1 MKMVKRLSALLLAV
15 CILLSTAF
23 TATGAE
29 DEEDTQIKGSS
40 GFDLMNVGT
49 INPLSGSETAPYI
62 AAADSPV
69 LMSKENELLL
79 YTSNKKGS
87 ATKDDFITIFEKMN
101 EKTSYAVESS
111 ESPELDLF
119 FVTAVALDASGNGT
133 DDHVAYLGVKA
144 FDKNDGGANA
154 GRSGEQVLMLVLYNA
169 RKHTTV
175 ATLELGSV
183 KS

>member
-1 MKMVKRLSALLLAV
+1 MAKGGKTGKDTGLFAETAVDPIGFLQSGEFRLRQKCEVFQTMKLVKRLSALLLAV

-23 TATGAE
+23 TATATE

-79 YTSNKKGS
+79 YTSNKK
-87 ATKDDFITIFEKMN
+87 ALLRRM
-101 EKTSYAVESS
+101 TS
-111 ESPELDLF
+111 
-119 FVTAVALDASGNGT
+119 
-133 DDHVAYLGVKA
+133 
-144 FDKNDGGANA
+144 
-154 GRSGEQVLMLVLYNA
+154 
-169 RKHTTV
+169 
-175 ATLELGSV
+175 
-183 KS
+183 